1 VSRRDVE
8 PLLRSVA
15 DASARYLA
23 SVGDRPVRSDA
34 TVADVRRALDRP
46 LPDDGEDVGP
56 LIDQLAGLGA
66 SATVATAGP
75 RYFGFVVGGTLPAAL
90 AAELLTV
97 AWDENAAMAVMS
109 PLGSATE
116 EIAGRWIVDALGLP
130 ASSSIGFVTGGQSAN
145 TTGLAVARHHVL
157 ERQGWDVEGRGLNG
171 APPVHVVV
179 GAERHATVDA
189 ALRVL
194 GLGAPTV
201 VVDADG
207 QGRMRADAFEAAV
220 RDLDGPLIVC
230 AQAGNVV
237 SGAFDPFPAI
247 VGRTHERGGWVHVD
261 GAFGAWA
268 AASPAHRHL
277 TEGMSGADSWAVD
290 GHKMLNVPYDCGYA
304 LTAHPASHRA
314 ACASGASYYVL
325 GGDDAP
331 RDPIDWVL
339 DASRRARG
347 VATYA
352 ALRSLGRTG
361 LAELVDRCCAH
372 ARRVAAAVADEPGV
386 EVLNDV
392 VLNQVVL
399 RFDDDDAHTRAVIA
413 GVQQEG
419 TCWLGGAT
427 WHGDAV
433 MRWSVSNWST
443 TAADIDRSVAAVLA
457 VHRGLRSGGQA
468 PEK

>member
-1 VSRRDVE
+1 MTPLNGPDVE
-8 PLLRSVA
+8 SLLRSVA

-23 SVGDRPVRSDA
+23 SVGDRKVRSDA
-34 TVADVRRALDRP
+34 TIADVRRALDRP
-46 LPDDGEDVGP
+46 LAEIGDDVGS
-56 LIDQLAGLGA
+56 LIEQLIGLGE

-75 RYFGFVVGGTLPAAL
+75 RYFGFVIGGTLPAAL

-97 AWDENAAMAVMS
+97 AWDQNTAMAVMS
-109 PLGSATE
+109 PLGSVAE
-116 EIAGRWIVDALGLP
+116 EIAGRWIVESLCLP
-130 ASSSIGFVTGGQSAN
+130 PSASIGFVTGGQSAN
-145 TTGLAVARHHVL
+145 TTCLAVARHHVL
-157 ERQGWDVEGRGLNG
+157 DRHGWDVEARGLNG

-194 GLGAPTV
+194 GLGSPTV
-201 VVDADG
+201 VVDADD
-207 QGRMRADAFEAAV
+207 QGRMRVDAYEAAV
-220 RDLDGPLIVC
+220 RDLDGPLVVC

-237 SGAFDPFPAI
+237 TGAFDPFPAI
-247 VGRTHERGGWVHVD
+247 VELTHRKGGWVHVD

-268 AASPAHRHL
+268 AASPGHRHL

-314 ACASGASYYVL
+314 ACAGDASYYML
-325 GGDDAP
+325 GGDDVP
-331 RDPIDWVL
+331 RDGIDWVL

-347 VATYA
+347 IATYA
-352 ALRSLGRTG
+352 ALRALGRAG
-361 LAELVDRCCAH
+361 LADLVDRCCAH
-372 ARRVAAAVADEPGV
+372 ARRVTAAVAGEPGI
-386 EVLNDV
+386 EVVNDV

-399 RFDDDDAHTRAVIA
+399 RFDDDDEHTRAVIA
-413 GVQQEG
+413 AVQEEG

-427 WHGDAV
+427 WHGAAV

-443 TAADIDRSVAAVLA
+443 TAEDIDRSVAAVIG
-457 VHRGLRSGGQA
+457 VHRELRSR
-468 PEK
+468 

>member
-1 VSRRDVE
+1 VPPSDITS
-8 PLLRSVA
+8 LLRSVA
-15 DASARYLA
+15 EASAGYLR
-23 SVGDRPVRSDA
+23 SIGERPVRADA
-34 TVADVRRALDRP
+34 TVADLRRALDRP
-46 LPDDGEDVGP
+46 LPGDGDDVGP

-75 RYFGFVVGGTLPAAL
+75 RYFGLVIGGTLPAAL

-97 AWDENAAMAVMS
+97 AWDENAVMAATS
-109 PLGSATE
+109 PLGSVAE
-116 EIAGRWIVDALGLP
+116 EIAGRWIVDVLGLP
-130 ASSSIGFVTGGQSAN
+130 GSTSFGFVTGGQSAN
-145 TTGLAVARHHVL
+145 TTCLAVARHHVL
-157 ERQGWDVEGRGLNG
+157 ARHGWDVEARGLNG
-171 APPVHVVV
+171 APPIHVVV

-201 VVDADG
+201 VVDADE

-220 RDLDGPLIVC
+220 GGLEGPLIVC

-237 SGAFDPFPAI
+237 SGGFDPFPTV
-247 VGRTHERGGWVHVD
+247 VGTTRARGGWVHVD

-277 TEGMSGADSWAVD
+277 TEGMAGADSWAVD

-304 LTAHPASHRA
+304 LTAHPASHHA

-361 LAELVDRCCAH
+361 VAALVDRCCAH
-372 ARRVAAAVADEPGV
+372 ARRVAAAVTDEPGV

-413 GVQQEG
+413 GVQEEG

-427 WHGDAV
+427 WRGAAV
-433 MRWSVSNWST
+433 MRWSVANWST
-443 TAADIDRSVAAVLA
+443 TADDIDRSVAAVIG
-457 VHRGLRSGGQA
+457 VHRRLRSG
-468 PEK
+468 